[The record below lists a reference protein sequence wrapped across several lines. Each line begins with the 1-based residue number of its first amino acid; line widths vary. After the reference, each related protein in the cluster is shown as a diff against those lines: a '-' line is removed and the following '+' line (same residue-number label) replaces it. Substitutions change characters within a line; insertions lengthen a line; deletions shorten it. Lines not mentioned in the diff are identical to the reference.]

1 MRLIDADAFK
11 EQVAAMTL
19 KGMPVDK
26 ANAMLKLIDMQPT
39 AYNVDQME
47 KDTWNSGHAVGYVKG
62 YDDGYALG
70 IAQPNADLL
79 ELCKENNT
87 DNVELSFS
95 FGDKVL
101 NVNIAFSVE
110 QN

>member
-19 KGMPVDK
+19 KGIPVDK

-47 KDTWNSGHAVGYVKG
+47 KDIWNSGHAVGYVEG

-70 IAQPNADLL
+70 ITQPN
-79 ELCKENNT
+79 
-87 DNVELSFS
+87 
-95 FGDKVL
+95 
-101 NVNIAFSVE
+101 
-110 QN
+110 